1 MQEDKYQKSRSSR
14 EVRDVW
20 IANEFVHLRCSVAGR
35 LLRNLRG
42 SGTSRVLDRL
52 LLTLGLM
59 YESSGSTLNFD
70 ILVGIYSPVY
80 LDRRIF
86 FFVCEPSIA
95 SQWRA
100 ERGARSSWKRDVVRL
115 LAMS

>member
-1 MQEDKYQKSRSSR
+1 MH
-14 EVRDVW
+14 
-20 IANEFVHLRCSVAGR
+20 A
-35 LLRNLRG
+35 
-42 SGTSRVLDRL
+42 
-52 LLTLGLM
+52 
-59 YESSGSTLNFD
+59 SSGSTLNFD

-100 ERGARSSWKRDVVRL
+100 ERGARSSWRRDVVRL